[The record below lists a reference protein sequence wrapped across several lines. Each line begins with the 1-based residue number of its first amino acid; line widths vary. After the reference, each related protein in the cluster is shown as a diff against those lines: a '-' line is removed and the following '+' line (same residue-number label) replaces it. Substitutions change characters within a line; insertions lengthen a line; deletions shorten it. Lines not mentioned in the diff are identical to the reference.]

1 MQRGQDFSLRVLLR
15 ANFEFLF
22 FKFSALPLSLLTLPL
37 CFSFFLFSPPFSPW
51 FCLLPCW
58 LLLVVVSWEVG
69 TPGGCALRGK
79 VYSNLP
85 LRPLRDSFSGFRCSP
100 CWNEQ

>member
-37 CFSFFLFSPPFSPW
+37 CFPLFPFFTPFLSVVLFAPLLAAAGRGFMGGWDTGRMRVAGKGPLKLASSASP
-51 FCLLPCW
+51 
-58 LLLVVVSWEVG
+58 
-69 TPGGCALRGK
+69 
-79 VYSNLP
+79 
-85 LRPLRDSFSGFRCSP
+85 GFFQ
-100 CWNEQ
+100 WI